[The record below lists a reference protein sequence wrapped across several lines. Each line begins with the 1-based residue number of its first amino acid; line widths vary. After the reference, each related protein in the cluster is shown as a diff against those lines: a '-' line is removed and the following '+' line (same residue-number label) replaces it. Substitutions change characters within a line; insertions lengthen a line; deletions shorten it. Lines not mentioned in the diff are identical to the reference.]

1 MKKIAIIGSGG
12 SGKSTFSRSLGEK
25 LQLNVYHL
33 DAILWKP
40 DWTAVSR
47 EQQEAIQLQL
57 VNNENW
63 IIDGNYNGTLDL
75 RLEAA
80 DCIIFMDMP
89 RKLCI
94 YRILKRT
101 FLYRNKQRPDMAA
114 GCKERF
120 DLNFLKWVWNYP
132 RDKRP
137 SVLLKL
143 QKLSP
148 EKEIIIL
155 TSPKEAKD
163 FIEQLKTENPV
174 TVK

>member
-1 MKKIAIIGSGG
+1 MKRIAIIGSGG
-12 SGKSTFSRSLGEK
+12 SGKSTFARHLGEK

-33 DAILWKP
+33 DAILWKS

-47 EQQEAIQLQL
+47 EQQEAIQLQM
-57 VNNENW
+57 VSKENW

-75 RLEAA
+75 RLKAA

-89 RKLCI
+89 RKLCV
-94 YRILKRT
+94 YRILKRN

-137 SVLLKL
+137 NVLLKL
-143 QKLSP
+143 QKLSS
-148 EKEIIIL
+148 EKEIVIL